1 MPNIRKVNLAG
12 SEYDL
17 VDTSSG
23 YSTFSATQTMPSTT
37 TGASR
42 VASFSYQTRTPGGSL
57 SNTTTVNFYST
68 GGTQSGN
75 EWSAHIDPQNN
86 ENLIFSSNN

>member
-1 MPNIRKVNLAG
+1 MPNIRKINLAG
-12 SEYDL
+12 TVYDIE
-17 VDTSSG
+17 DNNSNYG
-23 YSTFSATQTMPSTT
+23 TFLATQTMPSTT
-37 TGASR
+37 SGASR

-75 EWSAHIDPQNN
+75 EWSAQIDPQNN